1 MISSGRDPTDPVPD
15 QLLALLDEIDE
26 AGSDAVF
33 ARRLADHNRRAVL
46 AARINT
52 PTWTESRESSKS
64 TELRS
69 TPSKPATSHC

>member
-1 MISSGRDPTDPVPD
+1 MASTARTPVPD

-46 AARINT
+46 AAGSTHRPGPSPAN
-52 PTWTESRESSKS
+52 SSKS
-64 TELRS
+64 TEPRS